1 MKRLLL
7 VVALGLGVALSVA
20 PKRPLDLSHQFTP
33 MLVAQEDPARI
44 TVYITQTGEKYH
56 RDGCRYLSRS
66 RIATTL
72 KDAVANGYGPCS
84 VCKPPKIR

>member
-7 VVALGLGVALSVA
+7 VVALGLIAFGALPHGVAN
-20 PKRPLDLSHQFTP
+20 LSHQFTP
-33 MLVAQEDPARI
+33 TLIAQEDPARI
-44 TVYITQTGEKYH
+44 AVYITRTGEKYH

-66 RIATTL
+66 KIATTL

-84 VCKPPKIR
+84 VCKPPR